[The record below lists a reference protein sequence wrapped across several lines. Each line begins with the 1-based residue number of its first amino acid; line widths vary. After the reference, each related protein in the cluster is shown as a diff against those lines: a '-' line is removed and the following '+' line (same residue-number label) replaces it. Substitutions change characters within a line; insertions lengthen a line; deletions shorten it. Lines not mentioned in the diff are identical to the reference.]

1 MQTPQVNIMLPVY
14 NGMPLLA
21 ASIESI
27 RRQSYTNWQCIVC
40 DDGSTDGTWEYLQ
53 SVLGA
58 DCHAE
63 ATDGTM
69 TAEMRG
75 KGSMGTDHNG
85 ADPRFILMRNDRN
98 MGRGYTRQRILEACT
113 ASYVCMLDSGD
124 LMHPDRLQRQVDYL
138 EAHPRLGLVSTAML
152 CFGTHTD
159 TITYQGEGRDV
170 ERTFDGHHTCNFAPT
185 MFRNFRSGQAAG
197 MMDGAQDGAQ
207 DGSQNGAWDGSQDGT
222 RSDSV
227 KFRAELRFCEDQHF
241 LRQYLTMHPCYGV
254 MEEPLYYYSIFDSVT
269 KRKMRRGYLQDMS
282 TFIADRQWLRAAV
295 CLLKVVYAS
304 VVFPFVTTEKIIV
317 NRSAAASQEQI
328 SDFNKYARPLL

>member
-27 RRQSYTNWQCIVC
+27 RRQSHANWQCIVC
-40 DDGSTDGTWEYLQ
+40 DDGSTDGTWEYLLE
-53 SVLGA
+53 VLGS
-58 DCHAE
+58 DCCVKA
-63 ATDGTM
+63 ADGTM
-69 TAEMRG
+69 TAEVSN
-75 KGSMGTDHNG
+75 KGSMGTGHNG
-85 ADPRFILMRNDRN
+85 AEPRFILMRNDRN

-113 ASYVCMLDSGD
+113 APYVCMLDSGD
-124 LMHPDRLQRQVDYL
+124 LMHPDRLQKQVAYL

-159 TITYQGEGRDV
+159 TITYQGEGRD
-170 ERTFDGHHTCNFAPT
+170 EEKTFDGHHTCNFAPT

-197 MMDGAQDGAQ
+197 MMDGSQ
-207 DGSQNGAWDGSQDGT
+207 DGSYGGAQPDA
-222 RSDSV
+222 V
-227 KFRAELRFCEDQHF
+227 KFKSELRFCEDQHF

-254 MEEPLYYYSIFDSVT
+254 MAEPLYYYSIFDSVT

-304 VVFPFVTTEKIIV
+304 VVYPFVSTEKIIV

-328 SDFNKYARPLL
+328 RDFNQYARPLL